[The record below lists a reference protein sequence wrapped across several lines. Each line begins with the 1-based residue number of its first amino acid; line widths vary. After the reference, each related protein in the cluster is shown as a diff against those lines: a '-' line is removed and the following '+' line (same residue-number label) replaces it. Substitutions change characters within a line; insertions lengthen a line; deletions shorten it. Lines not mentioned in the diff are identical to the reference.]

1 MPTDRHDH
9 AQLWSRPYTH
19 YCVCGKSGTTP
30 IQGRHTS
37 CADSAATSDFLAG
50 PHCREATNQVELSH
64 PLQIATA
71 GHDTTVTHRG
81 DITLDNGLPIQGAFL
96 LPDSSITLTSIPKRI
111 KRGWSFIAKGLYA
124 LFISPAAKTFPYILH
139 EGLYV
144 PASAPVTP
152 HVAYTAHTQVT
163 LPRTRADRAA
173 NRVPLGVPLTVKPV
187 HIPAPLPVPVPVPD
201 VPWIMPIAEHSV
213 FPRPDPNPVSAA
225 HGFPSPAPNPDTRLL
240 S

>member
-1 MPTDRHDH
+1 MHNCGLDPTH
-9 AQLWSRPYTH
+9 TT
-19 YCVCGKSGTTP
+19 VCAGNLVQPLSKDV
-30 IQGRHTS
+30 TS

-50 PHCREATNQVELSH
+50 QHCREATNQVELSH

-81 DITLDNGLPIQGAFL
+81 DITLGNGLPMKGAFL

-111 KRGWSFIAKGLYA
+111 KLGWSFIAKGLYA

-173 NRVPLGVPLTVKPV
+173 NRVPLGVPLNVKPV
-187 HIPAPLPVPVPVPD
+187 HIPSPVPVPVPD
-201 VPWIMPIAEHSV
+201 APWIMPIAEHSV
-213 FPRPDPNPVSAA
+213 FPRPDPNPVSVA
-225 HGFPSPAPNPDTRLL
+225 HGFPSPAPNPDTVNNR
-240 S
+240 SRRIRK